1 MIIVKS
7 TFGKLELD
15 NSALT
20 SIQDTTD
27 GIYARTKDGSEF
39 RIASSPLPQLKVLSH
54 MIMNMNSKDKPSRSQ
69 YGITPPAS
77 VRSTDPDANGRS
89 TVLTFVFG
97 IGMYIDVIL
106 SPKSVYVCFAIVLSR
121 R

>member
-54 MIMNMNSKDKPSRSQ
+54 MIMNMNSKDKNLVVDLLNST
-69 YGITPPAS
+69 TPIS
-77 VRSTDPDANGRS
+77 IS
-89 TVLTFVFG
+89 
-97 IGMYIDVIL
+97 
-106 SPKSVYVCFAIVLSR
+106 
-121 R
+121 

>member
-39 RIASSPLPQLKVLSH
+39 RIAAGALPQLKVLSH
-54 MIMNMNSKDKPSRSQ
+54 MIMNMNSKDKNINIDLLNPT
-69 YGITPPAS
+69 TPIS
-77 VRSTDPDANGRS
+77 IS
-89 TVLTFVFG
+89 
-97 IGMYIDVIL
+97 
-106 SPKSVYVCFAIVLSR
+106 
-121 R
+121 